1 MRRLSKWAVTL
12 FNFAK
17 ANRKDGVFCY
27 TSVNDL
33 CIEFQQEAK
42 VIRKALTEIEQSGFA
57 DLTWIDKNKVRVYIN
72 EE

>member
-17 ANRKDGVFCY
+17 VNRKDGVFCF
-27 TSVNDL
+27 TSINDL
-33 CIEFQQEAK
+33 CIQFQQEAK
-42 VIRKALTEIEQSGFA
+42 VIRKALTELEQSGFA
-57 DLTWIDKNKVRVYIN
+57 DLTWSKNDVKIYIN